1 MCLAEERLTE
11 KQAAQ
16 FQQLGE
22 QLQASLHQHF
32 HSRQEALKEAYLAVN
47 PQARLLDSGL
57 LTESQEDL
65 KVLLA
70 ELLEQANYEPV
81 TEADLAAA
89 LEEASLFKVRLQ
101 VDFSRFEEVLLYSRG
116 QSQRTESLK
125 LLWGLYRKTVTF
137 THYDNVALYLKVPPE
152 EGEEGAGER
161 VYLKLF
167 ENVPKADIEM
177 LFPETQVRMRNIDK
191 LLIGVPALVGGGV
204 MLTTKLGATLL
215 LIGSLLGFW
224 LGMHAEPVTLDK
236 AALLALLAGL
246 GTLAGFIWKQV
257 KNFRTRK
264 LQFVQ
269 ALTRNLYFK
278 NVANNASVIYQL
290 VDEAEEEE
298 CKEILLAYY
307 FLLTSRCRQKRWTN
321 RSNTG
326 FCSVG
331 SIGWILKSA
340 MRWPSW
346 NDWGWPG
353 AITTMTGRLA
363 RWNRRWRWWP
373 EYAGSFQRLLNSQG
387 SSTGCFSSTIWTA
400 GMRVSKPGKSGA
412 IGHIKGLAG

>member
-1 MCLAEERLTE
+1 MRTVATPLRYIPFRRKDIVAMCLAEGRLSE
-11 KQAAQ
+11 GEAEQFAELASRLQAA
-16 FQQLGE
+16 
-22 QLQASLHQHF
+22 LHQHF
-32 HSRQEALKEAYLAVN
+32 HSRQEAIKDAYLSVN
-47 PQARLLDSGL
+47 PQARLMDSGL
-57 LTESQEDL
+57 LNASPEDL
-65 KVLLA
+65 KSLLG

-89 LEEASLFKVRLQ
+89 MQEASLFKVWLQ
-101 VDFSRFEEVLLYSRG
+101 VDFSRFEEVLLFSRG
-116 QSQRTESLK
+116 QSQRTETLRM
-125 LLWGLYRKTVTF
+125 LWGLYRKDVTF
-137 THYDNVALYLKVPPE
+137 THYDNVALYLKVPPSEE
-152 EGEEGAGER
+152 EGEGER

-177 LFPETQVRMRNIDK
+177 LFPETQVRMRTIDK

-224 LGMHAEPVTLDK
+224 LGVHAEPVTLDK

-298 CKEILLAYY
+298 SKETLLAYY
-307 FLLTSRCRQKRWTN
+307 FLLAAGEPLSAGELDERIEQWFAERWQY
-321 RSNTG
+321 RLDFEISDA
-326 FCSVG
+326 
-331 SIGWILKSA
+331 LAKLE
-340 MRWPSW
+340 RLE
-346 NDWGWPG
+346 
-353 AITTMTGRLA
+353 LA
-363 RWNRRWRWWP
+363 RRDNGNGWQACP
-373 EYAGSFQRLLNSQG
+373 LEQAVAAMNSG
-387 SSTGCFSSTIWTA
+387 G
-400 GMRVSKPGKSGA
+400 GG
-412 IGHIKGLAG
+412 

>member
-1 MCLAEERLTE
+1 MRTVATPLRYIPFRRKDIVAMCLAEEGLTAE
-11 KQAAQ
+11 QADQ
-16 FQQLGE
+16 FQRLAE
-22 QLQASLHQHF
+22 QLQVTLHQHF

-57 LTESQEDL
+57 LSETSEDL
-65 KVLLA
+65 KTLLG

-116 QSQRTESLK
+116 QSQRTETLK
-125 LLWGLYRKTVTF
+125 LLWGLYRKEVTF

-215 LIGSLLGFW
+215 LLGSLLGFW

-269 ALTRNLYFK
+269 TLTRNLYFK

-298 CKEILLAYY
+298 SKETLLAYY
-307 FLLTSRCRQKRWTN
+307 FLLVAGEPLSAGELDERIEQWFAERWQY
-321 RSNTG
+321 RLDFEISDA
-326 FCSVG
+326 
-331 SIGWILKSA
+331 LAKLE
-340 MRWPSW
+340 RLE
-346 NDWGWPG
+346 
-353 AITTMTGRLA
+353 LA
-363 RWNRRWRWWP
+363 RRENGNGWRACP
-373 EYAGSFQRLLNSQG
+373 LEQALAVVG
-387 SSTGCFSSTIWTA
+387 
-400 GMRVSKPGKSGA
+400 PGSGA
-412 IGHIKGLAG
+412 

>member
-1 MCLAEERLTE
+1 MKRDTAVRTVATPLRYIPFRRKDIVAMCLAEERLTE

-22 QLQASLHQHF
+22 QLQVSLHQHF

-57 LTESQEDL
+57 LTESPEDL

-307 FLLTSRCRQKRWTN
+307 FLLTAPQPLSAKALDEQIEHWFLQRWQYRLDFEISDALAKLERLGVARRDN
-321 RSNTG
+321 D
-326 FCSVG
+326 
-331 SIGWILKSA
+331 
-340 MRWPSW
+340 
-346 NDWGWPG
+346 NDWQACPLEQ
-353 AITTMTGRLA
+353 ALA
-363 RWNRRWRWWP
+363 VV
-373 EYAGSFQRLLNSQG
+373 A
-387 SSTGCFSSTIWTA
+387 
-400 GMRVSKPGKSGA
+400 
-412 IGHIKGLAG
+412 

>member
-1 MCLAEERLTE
+1 MFHVDAMKSEAAVRTVATPLRYIPYRRKDIVAMCLAEARLTAE
-11 KQAAQ
+11 QADQ
-16 FQQLGE
+16 FQALAGRFQDK
-22 QLQASLHQHF
+22 LHQHF

-47 PQARLLDSGL
+47 PQARLMQSGL
-57 LTESQEDL
+57 LTDSTEDL
-65 KVLLA
+65 KALLG

-81 TEADLAAA
+81 NEADLAAA
-89 LEEASLFKVRLQ
+89 LEEASLFKVRLK
-101 VDFSRFEEVLLYSRG
+101 VDFSRFEDVLLYSRG
-116 QSQRTESLK
+116 QSQRTETLK
-125 LLWGLYRKTVTF
+125 LLWGLYRKKVIF

-191 LLIGVPALVGGGV
+191 LLIGVPALLGGGV

-246 GTLAGFIWKQV
+246 GTLVGFIWKQV

-298 CKEILLAYY
+298 CKEALLAYY
-307 FLLTSRCRQKRWTN
+307 FLLTTPQP
-321 RSNTG
+321 
-326 FCSVG
+326 
-331 SIGWILKSA
+331 LSA
-340 MRWPSW
+340 KALDEQIEQWFS
-346 NDWGWPG
+346 
-353 AITTMTGRLA
+353 
-363 RWNRRWRWWP
+363 RRWQ
-373 EYAGSFQRLLNSQG
+373 YRLDFEISDAL
-387 SSTGCFSSTIWTA
+387 A
-400 GMRVSKPGKSGA
+400 KLERLGMARRDNDNGWQACPLEQA
-412 IGHIKGLAG
+412 LAVVA

>member
-1 MCLAEERLTE
+1 MFHVDAMKSETAVRTVATPLRYIPYRRKDIVAMCLAEARLTPEQADQFQALAERLQDT
-11 KQAAQ
+11 
-16 FQQLGE
+16 
-22 QLQASLHQHF
+22 LHRHF
-32 HSRQEALKEAYLAVN
+32 HARQEALKEAYLAVN
-47 PQARLLDSGL
+47 PQARLMQSGL
-57 LTESQEDL
+57 LTEGAEDL
-65 KVLLA
+65 KTLLG

-81 TEADLAAA
+81 SEEDLAAS

-116 QSQRTESLK
+116 QSQRTETLK

-152 EGEEGAGER
+152 EGEAGAGER

-215 LIGSLLGFW
+215 LLGSLLGFW
-224 LGMHAEPVTLDK
+224 LGMHTEPVTLDK

-257 KNFRTRK
+257 KNFRSRK

-298 CKEILLAYY
+298 CKETLLAYY
-307 FLLTSRCRQKRWTN
+307 FLLAAGEPLPAGELDERIEQWFAERWQY
-321 RSNTG
+321 RLDFEISDALAKLERLG
-326 FCSVG
+326 
-331 SIGWILKSA
+331 
-340 MRWPSW
+340 
-346 NDWGWPG
+346 
-353 AITTMTGRLA
+353 LA
-363 RWNRRWRWWP
+363 RR
-373 EYAGSFQRLLNSQG
+373 EYGNGWQVCPLEQALAVVG
-387 SSTGCFSSTIWTA
+387 
-400 GMRVSKPGKSGA
+400 PGSGA
-412 IGHIKGLAG
+412 

>member
-1 MCLAEERLTE
+1 MRTVATPLRYIPFRRKDIVAMCLAEERLTAE
-11 KQAAQ
+11 QADQ
-16 FQQLGE
+16 FQALAE
-22 QLQASLHQHF
+22 RLQGKLHLHF
-32 HSRQEALKEAYLAVN
+32 HARQEALKEAYLAVN
-47 PQARLLDSGL
+47 PQARLMDSGL
-57 LTESQEDL
+57 LAESPEDL
-65 KVLLA
+65 KVLLG

-81 TEADLAAA
+81 TEADLEAA
-89 LEEASLFKVRLQ
+89 LEEVSLFKVRLQ

-116 QSQRTESLK
+116 QSQRTETLK
-125 LLWGLYRKTVTF
+125 LLWGLYRKQVTF

-152 EGEEGAGER
+152 EEGTGER

-177 LFPETQVRMRNIDK
+177 LFPETQVRMRTIDK

-215 LIGSLLGFW
+215 LVGSLLGFW

-269 ALTRNLYFK
+269 TLTRNLYFK
-278 NVANNASVIYQL
+278 NVANYASVIYQL

-298 CKEILLAYY
+298 CKETLLAYY
-307 FLLTSRCRQKRWTN
+307 FLLAAGGPLSARVLDEQIEHWFAERWQY
-321 RSNTG
+321 
-326 FCSVG
+326 
-331 SIGWILKSA
+331 
-340 MRWPSW
+340 
-346 NDWGWPG
+346 
-353 AITTMTGRLA
+353 RLDFEISDA
-363 RWNRRWRWWP
+363 LAKL
-373 EYAGSFQRLLNSQG
+373 ERL
-387 SSTGCFSSTIWTA
+387 
-400 GMRVSKPGKSGA
+400 
-412 IGHIKGLAG
+412 GLAWRDNGDGWQACPLEQALAVVA

>member
-1 MCLAEERLTE
+1 MRTVATPLRYIPFRRKDIVAMCLAEERLTAE
-11 KQAAQ
+11 QADQ
-16 FQQLGE
+16 FQALAE
-22 QLQASLHQHF
+22 RLQDKLHLHF
-32 HSRQEALKEAYLAVN
+32 HARQEALKEAYLAVN
-47 PQARLLDSGL
+47 PQARLMDSGL
-57 LTESQEDL
+57 LAESQEDL
-65 KVLLA
+65 KVLLG

-81 TEADLAAA
+81 TEADLEAA

-116 QSQRTESLK
+116 QSQRTETLK
-125 LLWGLYRKTVTF
+125 LLWGLYRKQVTF

-152 EGEEGAGER
+152 EEEGTGER

-177 LFPETQVRMRNIDK
+177 LFPETQVRMRTIDK

-215 LIGSLLGFW
+215 LVGSLLGFW

-298 CKEILLAYY
+298 CKETLLAYY
-307 FLLTSRCRQKRWTN
+307 FLLAEGGPLSARALDEQIEHWFAERWQY
-321 RSNTG
+321 
-326 FCSVG
+326 
-331 SIGWILKSA
+331 
-340 MRWPSW
+340 
-346 NDWGWPG
+346 
-353 AITTMTGRLA
+353 RLDFEISDA
-363 RWNRRWRWWP
+363 LAKL
-373 EYAGSFQRLLNSQG
+373 ERL
-387 SSTGCFSSTIWTA
+387 
-400 GMRVSKPGKSGA
+400 
-412 IGHIKGLAG
+412 GLAWRDNDDGWQACPLEQALAVVA